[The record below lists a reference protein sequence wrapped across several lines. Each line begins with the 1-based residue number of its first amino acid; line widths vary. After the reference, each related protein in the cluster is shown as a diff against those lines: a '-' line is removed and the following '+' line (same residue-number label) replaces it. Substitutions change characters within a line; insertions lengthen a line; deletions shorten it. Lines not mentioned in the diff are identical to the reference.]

1 MAQTRGG
8 AGGKGL
14 RGSGGKA
21 VLMMELKNRI
31 LAALNKLADRDTQ
44 QLAVEDLERLS
55 ESLSSEGLSMFLSC
69 LYETDGQ
76 QKSAVRRECIKLF
89 GTLATLHGGEALAPH
104 APKIVANIVR
114 RLKDPDSNIRDA
126 CVDAMGILASQIG
139 GGGGG
144 GAEATGAG
152 GSINIFVKPLL
163 EALGEQNRNLQVG
176 ASLCLARV
184 IECTKDPNTGTLQRL
199 CPRILK
205 LLSSPSFLANASLLP
220 AIGGLAQ
227 VPGVVDGSSLK
238 TLISTV
244 EEELEGTEWAT
255 RKAAADTLASLA
267 TALGP
272 MALSASK
279 ASCTAALVTCRF
291 DKVKPVR
298 DSVAEALQ
306 LWKTIPDV
314 GDSPAATPPSST
326 GDVQAVNASF
336 PATNIRPK
344 SVSEKVGSSL
354 KKKTPPPLGDKKPN
368 PDFFSKLQNG
378 AMRASGD
385 WQIEVAVPQRLSP
398 TGLSLENGG
407 TGNDADGVVEHHHGN
422 GMEPILEASSPPLP
436 NGFGGFVTP
445 KDRSYKDRI
454 ETKAEP
460 VHDPEQRSWDA
471 SVPVTS
477 PDSSSG
483 SYDEAAASA
492 GAVAGPDWAM
502 VCRQFQNMER
512 QQCIIMEM
520 LQEFMVGVHESMQGL
535 EGRVRRLE
543 RVVDGIARSA
553 SSTERLPTGGG
564 SPTLETTTGRSM
576 GRFLAAADF
585 LGAKIR
591 KVNGERTVFADLLPR
606 SGRSIDSSSLK
617 TPDSWSGAW
626 DGSYNLGAG
635 PAPRTGGLP
644 GNVISEAATR
654 RLSSFSSN
662 FTGKHGCEEVESEQV
677 VNRQSWDRASSGPM
691 QQGGEGPSARSVWQA
706 SKDEA
711 TTVAAIRGAA
721 PPDKPTS
728 RQTDKTKEY
737 KSECRS
743 STTTGGNKTGSGGG
757 AFWMLWSRATE
768 CVRSGDLNGAYVE
781 ILRSGDELL
790 LMRMMSRTGP
800 VLHQLNRATAL
811 QLVCSITR
819 MLRQQ
824 GFLESVIPWI
834 QQVSDLTTSNGADSL
849 GLSGEVRK
857 DLLMSLQDASAM
869 ELAESWM
876 SNTISQLIMQLSN
889 VSSS

>member
-89 GTLATLHGGEALAPH
+89 GTLATLHGEEALAPH

-139 GGGGG
+139 GGGG
-144 GAEATGAG
+144 AEATGAG
-152 GSINIFVKPLL
+152 GSINVFVKPLL

-227 VPGVVDGSSLK
+227 VPGVVDASSLK
-238 TLISTV
+238 TLISSV

-255 RKAAADTLASLA
+255 RKAAADTLACLA

-407 TGNDADGVVEHHHGN
+407 TGKDADGVVEHHHGN

-445 KDRSYKDRI
+445 KDRSYKDRT
-454 ETKAEP
+454 ETKAGTLEP
-460 VHDPEQRSWDA
+460 VSCLKGID
-471 SVPVTS
+471 
-477 PDSSSG
+477 
-483 SYDEAAASA
+483 
-492 GAVAGPDWAM
+492 GAKYWAM

-553 SSTERLPTGGG
+553 SSTDRLPTGGG

-644 GNVISEAATR
+644 GNVMSEAATR

>member
-31 LAALNKLADRDTQ
+31 LAALNKLADLDTQ

-139 GGGGG
+139 GGGG
-144 GAEATGAG
+144 AEATGAG

-238 TLISTV
+238 TLISSV

-454 ETKAEP
+454 ETKAGRLEP
-460 VHDPEQRSWDA
+460 VSCLKGIDGVKS
-471 SVPVTS
+471 
-477 PDSSSG
+477 
-483 SYDEAAASA
+483 
-492 GAVAGPDWAM
+492 GPDWAM

-617 TPDSWSGAW
+617 TADSWSGAW

-644 GNVISEAATR
+644 GNVTPEAATR

-662 FTGKHGCEEVESEQV
+662 FTGKHGREEVESEQV

-728 RQTDKTKEY
+728 RQSDKTKEY

-743 STTTGGNKTGSGGG
+743 STTTTGNKTGSGGG

-819 MLRQQ
+819 MLQQQ

>member
-1 MAQTRGG
+1 
-8 AGGKGL
+8 
-14 RGSGGKA
+14 
-21 VLMMELKNRI
+21 
-31 LAALNKLADRDTQ
+31 
-44 QLAVEDLERLS
+44 
-55 ESLSSEGLSMFLSC
+55 
-69 LYETDGQ
+69 
-76 QKSAVRRECIKLF
+76 
-89 GTLATLHGGEALAPH
+89 
-104 APKIVANIVR
+104 
-114 RLKDPDSNIRDA
+114 
-126 CVDAMGILASQIG
+126 
-139 GGGGG
+139 
-144 GAEATGAG
+144 
-152 GSINIFVKPLL
+152 
-163 EALGEQNRNLQVG
+163 
-176 ASLCLARV
+176 
-184 IECTKDPNTGTLQRL
+184 
-199 CPRILK
+199 
-205 LLSSPSFLANASLLP
+205 
-220 AIGGLAQ
+220 
-227 VPGVVDGSSLK
+227 
-238 TLISTV
+238 
-244 EEELEGTEWAT
+244 
-255 RKAAADTLASLA
+255 
-267 TALGP
+267 
-272 MALSASK
+272 
-279 ASCTAALVTCRF
+279 
-291 DKVKPVR
+291 
-298 DSVAEALQ
+298 
-306 LWKTIPDV
+306 
-314 GDSPAATPPSST
+314 
-326 GDVQAVNASF
+326 
-336 PATNIRPK
+336 
-344 SVSEKVGSSL
+344 
-354 KKKTPPPLGDKKPN
+354 
-368 PDFFSKLQNG
+368 
-378 AMRASGD
+378 
-385 WQIEVAVPQRLSP
+385 
-398 TGLSLENGG
+398 
-407 TGNDADGVVEHHHGN
+407 
-422 GMEPILEASSPPLP
+422 
-436 NGFGGFVTP
+436 
-445 KDRSYKDRI
+445 
-454 ETKAEP
+454 
-460 VHDPEQRSWDA
+460 
-471 SVPVTS
+471 
-477 PDSSSG
+477 
-483 SYDEAAASA
+483 
-492 GAVAGPDWAM
+492 
-502 VCRQFQNMER
+502 
-512 QQCIIMEM
+512 
-520 LQEFMVGVHESMQGL
+520 MVGVHESMQGL

-591 KVNGERTVFADLLPR
+591 KANGERTVFADLLPR

-617 TPDSWSGAW
+617 TADSWSGAW
-626 DGSYNLGAG
+626 DGGYNLGAG
-635 PAPRTGGLP
+635 PAPQTGGLR
-644 GNVISEAATR
+644 GNVMSEAATR

-662 FTGKHGCEEVESEQV
+662 FTGKHGHEEVESEQV

-743 STTTGGNKTGSGGG
+743 STTTGNKTGSGGG

-800 VLHQLNRATAL
+800 DLHQLNRATAL

>member
-1 MAQTRGG
+1 
-8 AGGKGL
+8 
-14 RGSGGKA
+14 
-21 VLMMELKNRI
+21 MMELKNRI

-144 GAEATGAG
+144 AEATGAG

-238 TLISTV
+238 TLISSV

-255 RKAAADTLASLA
+255 RKAAADTLACLA

-454 ETKAEP
+454 ETKAGTLEP
-460 VHDPEQRSWDA
+460 VSCLKGID
-471 SVPVTS
+471 
-477 PDSSSG
+477 
-483 SYDEAAASA
+483 
-492 GAVAGPDWAM
+492 GAKTAGPDWAM

-553 SSTERLPTGGG
+553 SSTDRLPTGGG

-617 TPDSWSGAW
+617 TPDSWLGAW

-644 GNVISEAATR
+644 GNVMSEAATR

>member
-1 MAQTRGG
+1 MRSFFVVVSIMWNLSVACFCEGRTGPESLNFASPIQSLNLEGLNPMTRG
-8 AGGKGL
+8 
-14 RGSGGKA
+14 
-21 VLMMELKNRI
+21 
-31 LAALNKLADRDTQ
+31 
-44 QLAVEDLERLS
+44 
-55 ESLSSEGLSMFLSC
+55 SSRF
-69 LYETDGQ
+69 
-76 QKSAVRRECIKLF
+76 
-89 GTLATLHGGEALAPH
+89 
-104 APKIVANIVR
+104 
-114 RLKDPDSNIRDA
+114 
-126 CVDAMGILASQIG
+126 
-139 GGGGG
+139 
-144 GAEATGAG
+144 
-152 GSINIFVKPLL
+152 
-163 EALGEQNRNLQVG
+163 
-176 ASLCLARV
+176 
-184 IECTKDPNTGTLQRL
+184 
-199 CPRILK
+199 
-205 LLSSPSFLANASLLP
+205 
-220 AIGGLAQ
+220 
-227 VPGVVDGSSLK
+227 
-238 TLISTV
+238 
-244 EEELEGTEWAT
+244 
-255 RKAAADTLASLA
+255 
-267 TALGP
+267 TALMKSG
-272 MALSASK
+272 A
-279 ASCTAALVTCRF
+279 
-291 DKVKPVR
+291 
-298 DSVAEALQ
+298 
-306 LWKTIPDV
+306 
-314 GDSPAATPPSST
+314 
-326 GDVQAVNASF
+326 AVNASF

-454 ETKAEP
+454 ETKAGMNGLRQKKMPALVCPEDRAPWMVIPEP

-492 GAVAGPDWAM
+492 GAAAGPDWAM

-553 SSTERLPTGGG
+553 SSTDRLPTGGG

-606 SGRSIDSSSLK
+606 SGRSLDSSSLK

-644 GNVISEAATR
+644 GNVMSEAATR

-834 QQVSDLTTSNGADSL
+834 QQVKL
-849 GLSGEVRK
+849 V
-857 DLLMSLQDASAM
+857 
-869 ELAESWM
+869 
-876 SNTISQLIMQLSN
+876 
-889 VSSS
+889 